1 MMTQVKI
8 TDTDT
13 LGKLLR
19 KKRKSQQMT
28 IDDVSMFTGLSSR
41 FISEVERGKLTAEIG
56 KILQL
61 MQAVGVDFFAD
72 DRS

>member
-1 MMTQVKI
+1 MAQVKI
-8 TDTDT
+8 TDTVT

-19 KKRKSQQMT
+19 KKRKIQQMT
-28 IDDVSMFTGLSSR
+28 IDDVSMFTGLSNR
-41 FISEVERGKLTAEIG
+41 FISEVERGKPTAEIG

-61 MQAVGVDFFAD
+61 MQTVGVDFFAD

>member
-1 MMTQVKI
+1 MPQVKI
-8 TDTDT
+8 TDTEV

-19 KKRKSQQMT
+19 NKRKSQEMT
-28 IDDVSMFTGLSSR
+28 IDDISMFTGLSSR
-41 FISEVERGKLTAEIG
+41 FISEVERGKPTAEIG

-61 MQAVGVDFFAD
+61 MQTVGIDFFAD